1 MNIITK
7 LDTNNERLAKIAAA
21 IAMGVR
27 SVSGDIDA
35 QKEARKVYDIAT
47 TNALGT
53 RSVVMLSLVNT
64 AQAEAWTG
72 AEIAQ
77 GLALAARNDNR
88 KEKTTKTYMG
98 ELALVLS
105 DNVRPVAEALRT
117 TVAEAWDAEK
127 AVKDGPRPIAKAF
140 VREYHAFI
148 AAARAVKD
156 GTMVFRGASDVA
168 QFAREHDPDLD
179 YHKVAGRLENI
190 RKTLADFAR
199 DFPCAGFAEID
210 AFLGD
215 INEGQLKAARD
226 EKLAAEAKALE
237 DITLP
242 AQEALAPAASAATVQ
257 EVTPAP
263 GVFDLALNELAEL
276 AA

>member
-1 MNIITK
+1 MNITTR

-35 QKEARKVYDIAT
+35 QKEARKVYDTAT

-117 TVAEAWDAEK
+117 MVAEAWDAEK

-179 YHKVAGRLENI
+179 YRKVAGRLENI

-210 AFLGD
+210 AFFGD

-242 AQEALAPAASAATVQ
+242 AQEVLAPAASAATAQ

-263 GVFDLALNELAEL
+263 GVFDLALNELSEL